1 MATKKPKATSLA
13 EQYGFSRAF
22 FSSDPALEK
31 LLEQAV
37 HAPNG
42 GWSTDKF
49 IAEFRDTK
57 WFKTHGATYR
67 ENLAQKTGDPAT
79 WNVRLSQ
86 TLASLQDQAHKMG
99 ANLTSAQLRALAD
112 HALLTGYSDAQIQN
126 SLGSYVKMA
135 NGQYYG
141 DANTNALTLQQS
153 AWRNGIKVS
162 AGSLNSWVQQIA
174 SGNRTAADYQT
185 YIRSQAST
193 LAPGYADQLKAGQDL
208 YDLASP
214 YMQQMASTLE
224 IPATKLD
231 LFDPTIRNALNFK
244 GADGK
249 VTSQTMGDF
258 EQSLR
263 NDPRYMKTQGAQD
276 TFSSTAHNIL
286 SSFGFAS

>member
-1 MATKKPKATSLA
+1 MATKSKATSLA
-13 EQYGFSRAF
+13 DQYGFSRAF
-22 FSSDPALEK
+22 FSSDPALDS
-31 LLEQAV
+31 LLSQAV
-37 HAPNG
+37 KGN
-42 GWSTDKF
+42 WTTDKF
-49 IAEFRDTK
+49 VAEFRDTK

-99 ANLTSAQLRALAD
+99 ANLTPSQLRTLAD

-174 SGNRTAADYQT
+174 SGNRTAQDYQT
-185 YIRSQAST
+185 YIRKQAST
-193 LAPGYADQLKAGQDL
+193 LAPGYADQLGAGQDL

-276 TFSSTAHNIL
+276 TFASTAHNIL